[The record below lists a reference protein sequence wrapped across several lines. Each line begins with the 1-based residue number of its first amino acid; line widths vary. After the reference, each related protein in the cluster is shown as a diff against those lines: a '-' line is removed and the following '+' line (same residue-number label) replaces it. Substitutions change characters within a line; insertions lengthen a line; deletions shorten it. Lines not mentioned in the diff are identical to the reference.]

1 MVHGNMNRNRHPVS
15 MEYAISARRSFLR
28 GWMALGLGLLLCLS
42 LLGSLRAS
50 QAEGLPINVCLDPFC
65 GPAQQGIWNRFQD
78 GTGLDLLLV
87 PSVYSGTCYH
97 NSPAYDPD
105 VPQFVGVLIDELK
118 GHVVFDGRF
127 SFYQRQHPYVHLNL
141 KAARERFA
149 EVRELAL
156 FDSFAYAEAVDSL
169 KPFRYWL
176 RQEVDTSGLLL
187 VGYFGF
193 SHTMLCALERNP
205 R

>member
-1 MVHGNMNRNRHPVS
+1 MVHANMSRNRHAVS
-15 MEYAISARRSFLR
+15 LERTSSARSDFWH
-28 GWMALGLGLLLCLS
+28 GWMALGLGLFLCMTLWAPLS
-42 LLGSLRAS
+42 AG
-50 QAEGLPINVCLDPFC
+50 QAEGLPTNVCLDPFC
-65 GPAQQGIWNRFQD
+65 GPAQQGIWKRFQD

-105 VPQFVGVLIDELK
+105 APQFCGVLIDELK

-127 SFYQRQHPYVHLNL
+127 SFYQRQHPYAHLNL

-169 KPFRYWL
+169 RPFRYWL
-176 RQEVDTSGLLL
+176 RQDAVTGGLLL

-205 R
+205 G

>member
-1 MVHGNMNRNRHPVS
+1 VQYGDMSRIRGPVS
-15 MEYAISARRSFLR
+15 LRYTSSACRFFLR
-28 GWMALGLGLLLCLS
+28 GWMALGFGLLLCLF
-42 LLGSLRAS
+42 LWVSLRAS
-50 QAEGLPINVCLDPFC
+50 HAEGLPTNVCLDPFC
-65 GPAQQGIWNRFQD
+65 GPAQQGIWDRFQD
-78 GTGLDLLLV
+78 GIGLNLLLV

-105 VPQFVGVLIDELK
+105 APQFCGVLIDELK
-118 GHVVFDGRF
+118 GQVVFDGRF
-127 SFYQRQHPYVHLNL
+127 SFYQRQHPYAHLSVE
-141 KAARERFA
+141 AARERFA

-176 RQEVDTSGLLL
+176 RQEADTGGLLL
-187 VGYFGF
+187 VGYFGS

>member
-1 MVHGNMNRNRHPVS
+1 
-15 MEYAISARRSFLR
+15 
-28 GWMALGLGLLLCLS
+28 MALGFGLLLCLF
-42 LLGSLRAS
+42 LLGSLREGH
-50 QAEGLPINVCLDPFC
+50 AEGLPTNVCLDPFC
-65 GPAQQGIWNRFQD
+65 GPDQQVIWNRFQD

-97 NSPAYDPD
+97 NSPAYDPNA
-105 VPQFVGVLIDELK
+105 PQFVGVLIDELK
-118 GHVVFDGRF
+118 GQVVFDGRF
-127 SFYQRQHPYVHLNL
+127 SFYQRQHPYAHLNVN
-141 KAARERFA
+141 AARERFA

-156 FDSFAYAEAVDSL
+156 FDSFAYAEAVDSF

-176 RQEVDTSGLLL
+176 RQDTDNGDLLL
-187 VGYFGF
+187 VGYFGY

>member
-1 MVHGNMNRNRHPVS
+1 MVHGDMSRSRRPVLL
-15 MEYAISARRSFLR
+15 ESASRAGSVFWH
-28 GWMALGLGLLLCLS
+28 GWMALEFGLLLCFFLWVP
-42 LLGSLRAS
+42 LRAS
-50 QAEGLPINVCLDPFC
+50 HAEGLPTNVCLDPFC
-65 GPAQQGIWNRFQD
+65 GPAQQVIWNRFQD

-105 VPQFVGVLIDELK
+105 APQFVGVLIDELK
-118 GHVVFDGRF
+118 GQVVFDGRF
-127 SFYQRQHPYVHLNL
+127 SFYQRQHPYAHLNV
-141 KAARERFA
+141 KIARERFA

-176 RQEVDTSGLLL
+176 RQDTNNGGLLL
-187 VGYFGF
+187 VGYFGY

>member
-1 MVHGNMNRNRHPVS
+1 MSRSRHPVS
-15 MEYAISARRSFLR
+15 PENAISARNAFLH
-28 GWMALGLGLLLCLS
+28 GWMALGFGLLLFFF
-42 LLGSLRAS
+42 LLVSLRAS
-50 QAEGLPINVCLDPFC
+50 HAEGLPTNVCLDPFC
-65 GPAQQGIWNRFQD
+65 GPAQLGIWNRFQD

-105 VPQFVGVLIDELK
+105 VPQFCGVLIDELK
-118 GHVVFDGRF
+118 GRVVFDGRF
-127 SFYQRQHPYVHLNL
+127 SFYQRQHPYANLNVN
-141 KAARERFA
+141 AARESFA
-149 EVRELAL
+149 EVREIAL
-156 FDSFAYAEAVDSL
+156 FDSFAYAEASDSL

-176 RQEVDTSGLLL
+176 RQDADTGGLLL
-187 VGYFGF
+187 VGYFGY

>member
-1 MVHGNMNRNRHPVS
+1 MVHANMNHNRHLVLLECPIRDRRCVS
-15 MEYAISARRSFLR
+15 QRWL
-28 GWMALGLGLLLCLS
+28 ALGSGFLLCVF
-42 LLGSLRAS
+42 LLAAVCAGH
-50 QAEGLPINVCLDPFC
+50 AEGLPANVCHEPFC

-105 VPQFVGVLIDELK
+105 APQFCGVLIDELK
-118 GHVVFDGRF
+118 GQVVFDGRF
-127 SFYQRQHPYVHLNL
+127 SFYQRQHPYAHLSVE
-141 KAARERFA
+141 AARERFA

-176 RQEVDTSGLLL
+176 RQEADTGGLLL
-187 VGYFGF
+187 VGYFGS

>member
-1 MVHGNMNRNRHPVS
+1 MVYGDMSRSRGLVS
-15 MEYAISARRSFLR
+15 PENAISTRRSFLH
-28 GWMALGLGLLLCLS
+28 GWRALGVVLLLCLF
-42 LLGSLRAS
+42 LLASLRAS
-50 QAEGLPINVCLDPFC
+50 HAEGLPTNVCLDPFC

-105 VPQFVGVLIDELK
+105 APQFCGVLIDELK
-118 GHVVFDGRF
+118 GNVVFDGRF
-127 SFYQRQHPYVHLNL
+127 SFYQRQHPYAQLNV
-141 KAARERFA
+141 KTARERFA
-149 EVRELAL
+149 EVRELSL
-156 FDSFAYAEAVDSL
+156 FDSFAYAEAVNSL

-176 RQEVDTSGLLL
+176 RQDANTGGLLL
-187 VGYFGF
+187 VGYFGY

-205 R
+205 G